1 MQEKQVKQIERI
13 YDFTKSILA
22 TDQTGHGMDHIDR
35 VRLLITH
42 LLKSEP
48 TADEFITLAAG
59 ILHDTY
65 DDKLTADV
73 AIAKQNVVTFLN
85 KIGVTTAQASEIFQI
100 IDNMS
105 WSKQRFGQ
113 PEPLTLAGQIVQ
125 DADRLEAIGAIAVA
139 RVIQYGVQAGH
150 VLYDPTMPPRELKTK
165 AEYRDPT
172 GETMINHF
180 YEKLFLL
187 KDYLNTTEAKRIG
200 EKRDRVM
207 RAFVAAFEDE
217 WASRDYLSE

>member
-13 YDFTKSILA
+13 YDFTTSILA

-150 VLYDPTMPPRELKTK
+150 ALYDPTMPPRELKTK

>member
-1 MQEKQVKQIERI
+1 MQAKQAKQIELI

-22 TDQTGHGMDHIDR
+22 ADQTGHGMDHIDR
-35 VRLLITH
+35 VRLLTTH
-42 LLKSEP
+42 ILKTEP
-48 TADEFITLAAG
+48 DADEFITLAAG

-73 AIAKQNVVTFLN
+73 AAAKQKVVAFLE
-85 KIGVTTAQASEIFQI
+85 KIDVTTEQATEIFQI

-105 WSKQRFGQ
+105 WSTQRFGKS
-113 PEPLTLAGQIVQ
+113 EPLTLAGQIVQ

-150 VLYDPTMPPRELKTK
+150 ILYDPAMPPRELKTK

-187 KDYLNTTEAKRIG
+187 KDYLNTAEAKRIG

-207 RAFVAAFEDE
+207 RSFVTAFEDE
-217 WASRDYLSE
+217 WASRDYLEE

>member
-1 MQEKQVKQIERI
+1 VQEKQVKQIERI
-13 YDFTKSILA
+13 YDFTTSILA

-150 VLYDPTMPPRELKTK
+150 ALYDPTMPPRELKTK

>member
-1 MQEKQVKQIERI
+1 M
-13 YDFTKSILA
+13 
-22 TDQTGHGMDHIDR
+22 
-35 VRLLITH
+35 
-42 LLKSEP
+42 
-48 TADEFITLAAG
+48 
-59 ILHDTY
+59 
-65 DDKLTADV
+65 
-73 AIAKQNVVTFLN
+73 N

-150 VLYDPTMPPRELKTK
+150 ALYDPTMPPRELKTK

>member
-1 MQEKQVKQIERI
+1 M
-13 YDFTKSILA
+13 A

-150 VLYDPTMPPRELKTK
+150 ALYDPTMPPRELKTK